1 MTSTG
6 ARTRFGKTALLVER
20 TVKRSSLEKD
30 ILSITRFLSFL
41 SAGAVLILT
50 IVSFLNHVSV
60 AETLTLDLSLV
71 IAGIPISLPAVM
83 TLVIEYGVLGLAK
96 RNAIVRRISALEDFA
111 NVNLVLTDKTGTLTK
126 NEITIKDILAY
137 APFSRTE
144 ILAYASAASSHDDR
158 GDISLAISAK
168 AKEEQVDA
176 GIFPSKN
183 MFPSIRKGSASR
195 RSSKRTGPRDHFA
208 RCRAGH

>member
-1 MTSTG
+1 MTSTRR
-6 ARTRFGKTALLVER
+6 RTQFGKTALLVER

-158 GDISLAISAK
+158 GNVDLAISAK
-168 AKEEQVDA
+168 AKAEQVDVRN
-176 GIFPSKN
+176 ISVEKYVPVDSE
-183 MFPSIRKGSASR
+183 RKRVTAIVQEDGATGS
-195 RSSKRTGPRDHFA
+195 
-208 RCRAGH
+208 